1 MSNEQLKANLKE
13 LHRQLESAG
22 SAVDDETKSLLQT
35 LDSDIDQLL
44 QHRSPSRE
52 EHAGLAER
60 AQELSARFAAQH
72 PQLEG
77 VLRQLGIT
85 LEGMGI

>member
-1 MSNEQLKANLKE
+1 MSNDQLKATLKE
-13 LHRQLESAG
+13 LQRHLESAG
-22 SAVDDETKSLLQT
+22 PAVDDETKNLLQT

-44 QHRSPSRE
+44 QRQSPSRE
-52 EHAGLAER
+52 EQNGLAER

>member
-1 MSNEQLKANLKE
+1 MSNEHLKSTLQD
-13 LHRQLESAG
+13 LHRHLESAG
-22 SAVDDETKSLLQT
+22 TSVDAETKNLLQT
-35 LDSDIDQLL
+35 LDSDIHQLL
-44 QHRSPSRE
+44 QQQSASSE
-52 EHAGLAER
+52 ERAGLAER